1 MGHDATKGRW
11 RERAEEMLS
20 MAQTMHDPETKAQME
35 RLAADWLWI
44 AEQVEQV
51 EESRSERDEAAVPPP
66 QARGLGW
73 ESLTRR

>member
-20 MAQTMHDPETKAQME
+20 IAQTMHDPETKAQME
-35 RLAADWLWI
+35 RLAADWLWM
-44 AEQVEQV
+44 AEQA
-51 EESRSERDEAAVPPP
+51 EESRSKRDEAAVPLP

-73 ESLTRR
+73 EGLTRR